1 MSLTP
6 AHDERLMRE
15 KKESVELC
23 GKNRGPHNY
32 MPIEMI
38 KNNEIERVTRLMCT
52 ICFKH
57 VSVSNLLQ
65 HSSEVSY

>member
-6 AHDERLMRE
+6 VHDERLVRN
-15 KKESVELC
+15 KRESVELC

-52 ICFKH
+52 VCFTH
-57 VSVSNLLQ
+57 VSVANLLE
-65 HSSEVSY
+65 HSKEVSY